1 AHHRLHA
8 GPRVLRVPGRSGGRD
23 LALPPPAEGGAA
35 REPEPQPAPAA
46 GWALDLEA
54 RHGPPMAGE
63 RRARGDARLAQH
75 PRGPGRGRLVPPVP
89 GARIARWQ
97 ERRAVGPGRRGGGA
111 AHPRQPPPHR
121 RQRGAPGRRRQPGV
135 DRRPRQRLPG
145 RDRLVEERSRAMS
158 DSNIIPGRPPG
169 YPVSFDVQ
177 RQLTDRNRATT
188 AFRLILA
195 VPQLIIV
202 GGGAFALRRYG
213 TGAGIG
219 GGGLSSAATAM
230 TIVAWFGIVFAS
242 RHPRGLWDFAAYY
255 MRWRVRV
262 GAYVALFRDDY
273 PPFGDEPYP

>member
-1 AHHRLHA
+1 
-8 GPRVLRVPGRSGGRD
+8 
-23 LALPPPAEGGAA
+23 
-35 REPEPQPAPAA
+35 
-46 GWALDLEA
+46 
-54 RHGPPMAGE
+54 
-63 RRARGDARLAQH
+63 
-75 PRGPGRGRLVPPVP
+75 
-89 GARIARWQ
+89 
-97 ERRAVGPGRRGGGA
+97 
-111 AHPRQPPPHR
+111 
-121 RQRGAPGRRRQPGV
+121 
-135 DRRPRQRLPG
+135 
-145 RDRLVEERSRAMS
+145 MS

-177 RQLTDRNRATT
+177 RQLTGRNRATT

-273 PPFGDEPYP
+273 PPFGDEPYPTTFESTYPADAARDRLSVGLRLLRSSCGGSRAPGRTHPSSPAKLPWHPAGHRGRPRPPRDRAGSRDSPGGLRR